1 MIGSNAKQ
9 NKALNLRLVLAQIV
23 ALGPISRVEIARN
36 THLTKQT
43 ITNMVEALL
52 AHNLV
57 TEVGIKKSEGAGK
70 PSKML
75 CLNETAAYSVA
86 VRVTNTELHVA
97 LFKLNGECI
106 NSLHTQCSHSELL
119 EKTAYLVNTLL
130 NIDNINKSQ
139 VLGVGFSMQ
148 DSAHLA
154 LESHLTAQ
162 KIQQDLAQQL
172 ALPIA
177 IETSAAAAAAY
188 QMLFGEAKELH
199 NFIYV
204 HLGNRV
210 EAAVVYDRKIL
221 LGQNGLT
228 GAIGDIFVTPE
239 TDDKTG
245 ELGRLN
251 DFVSLQSL
259 KAQLKDTK
267 LTQDMLLSE
276 LNEENKIVLNWV
288 DTAEEPLRI
297 AIHTLESL
305 LNTQTIILGGD
316 INDWLLDKLLTQ
328 LRPYIPS
335 IAQYGERN
343 VIRLIKTPDVS
354 QIAMKGL
361 ATLPL
366 HAALSFENM
375 QTLYT
380 PDNLAPSDLQSLIY
394 G

>member
-1 MIGSNAKQ
+1 MKGSNAKQ

-52 AHNLV
+52 EQNLV
-57 TEVGIKKSEGAGK
+57 TEVGIKKAEGAGK

-75 CLNETAAYSVA
+75 CLNEKAAYSIA
-86 VRVTNTELHVA
+86 IRINAQELNVA

-106 NSLHTQCSHSELL
+106 NSLHTHCESHEHVD
-119 EKTAYLVNTLL
+119 KAVYLVNTLL
-130 NIDNINKSQ
+130 TIDNIDKSK
-139 VLGVGFSMQ
+139 VLGVGFTMQ
-148 DSAHLA
+148 DTEQLA
-154 LESHLTAQ
+154 LESHKQARELQAA
-162 KIQQDLAQQL
+162 LAQQL
-172 ALPIA
+172 ALPVA
-177 IETSAAAAAAY
+177 IETTAAAAASY
-188 QMLFGEAKELH
+188 QMLFGEAKNLH
-199 NFIYV
+199 NFVYLHI
-204 HLGNRV
+204 GNRV
-210 EAAVVYDRKIL
+210 EAATVYDRKVL

-239 TDDKTG
+239 TDDNTG

-259 KAQLKDTK
+259 KHKLKK
-267 LTQDMLLSE
+267 PELSQEELAPLLTES
-276 LNEENKIVLNWV
+276 NKHVMAWV
-288 DTAEEPLRI
+288 DKAEEPLRI

-305 LNTQTIILGGD
+305 LNTQTIIMGGD

-335 IAQYGERN
+335 IAQFGERE

-354 QIAMKGL
+354 TIAMKGL

-366 HAALSFENM
+366 HAALSYENM
-375 QTLYT
+375 QTLHM
-380 PDNLAPSDLQSLIY
+380 PLNVEASSLQELIY